1 MTRIQRKILTMSLM
15 IILIM
20 GAFWTAISYIN
31 QKSIYEY
38 NNILERYLLL
48 NHVSTTSGTALAKL
62 SAYITTPSPEN
73 QTSYETYRDQLNA
86 SKKKLDQ
93 LKNQANAI
101 ALTDYIYMLDSQVEA
116 MDLTIMMHKLDK
128 RQSSQAAYDEAL
140 QISKFIDE
148 TTLLLFKKEL
158 TNQKQFYESMIEV
171 TNHLR
176 SLGLWILG
184 IVLIISI
191 AFSYWF
197 SKGITRSIYL
207 LTQGA
212 KEVAAGNFDHPIKVS
227 SNDEISFLAKTF
239 DRMRENIKELV
250 AEIKEKAKLEKEIKE
265 YQLLLKESELKR
277 LHNQINPHF
286 LFNTLNTLSKK
297 AYLEDA
303 FETSD
308 LISTVANLLRY
319 NLRSVDE
326 NVTLRDELDL
336 VKEYLTILKA
346 RFSSR
351 ISYRFEIEEACLE
364 TQVPAFFLQ
373 PIVENAFK
381 YGVEPYEQ
389 GGSIVVRVLRKDNEI
404 HVTVQD
410 EGCGMSDEIKEQV
423 LSDIQA
429 DSIKSKSTGIGLRNV
444 VQRLRLF
451 TNKHDV
457 MEIHADVN
465 KGTVVS
471 IKFPAIERSEDHE
484 AAHYGR

>member
-1 MTRIQRKILTMSLM
+1 MTRIQRKILTMSL
-15 IILIM
+15 IIIMIM

-48 NHVSTTSGTALAKL
+48 NSVSTTSQTALAKL
-62 SAYITTPSPEN
+62 SQYVSTPSPAN
-73 QTSYETYRDQLNA
+73 QASYEMHRKRLND

-101 ALTDYIYMLDSQVEA
+101 ALTDYIFMLDSQIEA
-116 MDLTIMMHKLDK
+116 MDLTMMMHKLDK
-128 RQSSQAAYDEAL
+128 RQNSQAAYDEAL

-171 TNHLR
+171 TSRLR

-191 AFSYWF
+191 GFSYWF

-212 KEVAAGNFDHPIKVS
+212 KEVAAGNFDHPIRVK

-250 AEIKEKAKLEKEIKE
+250 AEIQEKAKLEKEIKE

-303 FETSD
+303 LETSD

-326 NVTLRDELDL
+326 NVSLRDELEL

-351 ISYRFEIEEACLE
+351 ISYDFTIEEACLDYE
-364 TQVPAFFLQ
+364 VPPFFLQ

-381 YGVEPYEQ
+381 YGVEPFEE
-389 GGSIVVRVLRKDNEI
+389 GGYIGIKVFRENGEVVVSVEDHGL
-404 HVTVQD
+404 
-410 EGCGMSDEIKEQV
+410 GMTDSVKEQV
-423 LSDIQA
+423 LSEQQTGFIQ
-429 DSIKSKSTGIGLRNV
+429 SKSTGIGLRNV

-451 TNKHDV
+451 TNKRDV
-457 MEIHADVN
+457 MDIQSSAG
-465 KGTVVS
+465 GTVIAV
-471 IKFPAIERSEDHE
+471 KFPSE
-484 AAHYGR
+484 G

>member
-1 MTRIQRKILTMSLM
+1 MTQIQRKILMMSLI

-48 NHVSTTSGTALAKL
+48 NNVSSTSQDSLAKL
-62 SAYITTPSPEN
+62 SQYISTPSSSHQQSYENMKNQLIESKEKLNLLEN
-73 QTSYETYRDQLNA
+73 QSNG
-86 SKKKLDQ
+86 
-93 LKNQANAI
+93 I
-101 ALTDYIYMLDSQVEA
+101 ALTDYIFMLDSQIEA
-116 MDLTIMMHKLDK
+116 MDLTIMLYDLDK
-128 RQSSQAAYDEAL
+128 RQNASDAYDEAL
-140 QISKFIDE
+140 QTSKFIDE

-158 TNQKQFYESMIEV
+158 TNQKQFYESMIDV

-184 IVLIISI
+184 IVFVISI

-207 LTQGA
+207 LIQGV
-212 KEVAAGNFDHPIKVS
+212 KEVAAGNFDHPIKVT

-239 DRMRENIKELV
+239 DKMRENIKELV

-319 NLRSVDE
+319 NLKSVDE

-346 RFSSR
+346 RFSTR
-351 ISYRFEIEEACLE
+351 ISYHFDIQDECLDI
-364 TQVPAFFLQ
+364 QVPAFFLQ

-381 YGVEPYEQ
+381 YGVEPYEE
-389 GGSIVVRVLRKDNEI
+389 GGMIFIRVFKREQEI
-404 HVTVQD
+404 HVSVED
-410 EGCGMSDEIKEQV
+410 KGAGMSDEVIAQV
-423 LSDIQA
+423 LTDKPK
-429 DSIKSKSTGIGLRNV
+429 DSIESKSTGIGLRNV

-451 TNKHDV
+451 TNQHDV
-457 MEIHADVN
+457 MEIQPAGE
-465 KGTVVS
+465 KGTVIS
-471 IKFPAIERSEDHE
+471 IKFPA
-484 AAHYGR
+484 

>member
-1 MTRIQRKILTMSLM
+1 MTQIQRKILMMSLI

-48 NHVSTTSGTALAKL
+48 NNVSSTSQDSLAKL
-62 SAYITTPSPEN
+62 GQYISTPSSSHQQSYENMKNQLIESKEKLNLLEN
-73 QTSYETYRDQLNA
+73 QSNG
-86 SKKKLDQ
+86 
-93 LKNQANAI
+93 I
-101 ALTDYIYMLDSQVEA
+101 ALTDYIFMLDSQIEA
-116 MDLTIMMHKLDK
+116 MDLTIMLYDLDK
-128 RQSSQAAYDEAL
+128 RQNASDAYDEAL
-140 QISKFIDE
+140 QTSKFIDE

-158 TNQKQFYESMIEV
+158 TNQKQFYESMIDV

-184 IVLIISI
+184 IVFVISI

-207 LTQGA
+207 LIQGV
-212 KEVAAGNFDHPIKVS
+212 KEVAAGNFDHPIKVT

-239 DRMRENIKELV
+239 DKMRENIKELV

-319 NLRSVDE
+319 NLKSVNE

-346 RFSSR
+346 RFSTR
-351 ISYRFEIEEACLE
+351 ISYHFDIQDECLDI
-364 TQVPAFFLQ
+364 QVPAFFLQ

-381 YGVEPYEQ
+381 YGVEPYEE
-389 GGSIVVRVLRKDNEI
+389 GGMIFIRVFKREQEI
-404 HVTVQD
+404 HVSVED
-410 EGCGMSDEIKEQV
+410 KGAGMSDEVIAQV
-423 LSDIQA
+423 LTDKPK
-429 DSIKSKSTGIGLRNV
+429 DSIESKSTGIGLRNV

-451 TNKHDV
+451 TNQHDV
-457 MEIHADVN
+457 MEIQPAGE
-465 KGTVVS
+465 KGTVIS
-471 IKFPAIERSEDHE
+471 IKFLA
-484 AAHYGR
+484 

>member
-1 MTRIQRKILTMSLM
+1 MTQIQRKILMMSLI

-48 NHVSTTSGTALAKL
+48 NNVSTTSQASLAKL
-62 SAYITTPSPEN
+62 SQYISSPSSSRQESYEN
-73 QTSYETYRDQLNA
+73 QRAQLMK
-86 SKKKLDQ
+86 SKEKLNK
-93 LKNQANAI
+93 LKNQSNSI
-101 ALTDYIYMLDSQVEA
+101 ALTDYIFMLDSQIEA
-116 MDLTIMMHKLDK
+116 MDTTIMMHKLDK
-128 RQSSQAAYDEAL
+128 RQNSSDAYDEAL

-326 NVTLRDELDL
+326 NMTLRDELDL

-351 ISYRFEIEEACLE
+351 ISYNFEIEETCLE

-381 YGVEPYEQ
+381 YGVEPYEE
-389 GGSIVVRVLRKDNEI
+389 GGSIVVRALRKDNEI
-404 HVTVQD
+404 HVSVQD
-410 EGCGMSDEIKEQV
+410 EGGGMSDEIKDQV
-423 LSDIQA
+423 LSDIPM
-429 DSIKSKSTGIGLRNV
+429 DSIQSKSTGIGLRNV

-451 TNKHDV
+451 TNRQDV
-457 MEIHADVN
+457 MEIAAGK
-465 KGTVVS
+465 KGTVIL
-471 IKFPAIERSEDHE
+471 IKFPANERSEDLE

>member
-1 MTRIQRKILTMSLM
+1 MTQIQRKILMMSLI

-48 NHVSTTSGTALAKL
+48 NNVSSTSQDSLAKL
-62 SAYITTPSPEN
+62 SQYISTPSSSHQQSYENMKNQLIESKEKLNLLEN
-73 QTSYETYRDQLNA
+73 QSNG
-86 SKKKLDQ
+86 
-93 LKNQANAI
+93 I
-101 ALTDYIYMLDSQVEA
+101 ALTDYIFMLDSQIEA
-116 MDLTIMMHKLDK
+116 MDLTIMLYDLDK
-128 RQSSQAAYDEAL
+128 RQNASDAYDEAL
-140 QISKFIDE
+140 QTSKFIDE

-158 TNQKQFYESMIEV
+158 TNQKQFYESMIDV

-184 IVLIISI
+184 IVFVISI

-207 LTQGA
+207 LIQGV
-212 KEVAAGNFDHPIKVS
+212 KEVAAGNFDHPIKVT

-239 DRMRENIKELV
+239 DKMRENIKELV

-319 NLRSVDE
+319 NLKSVDE

-346 RFSSR
+346 RFSTR
-351 ISYRFEIEEACLE
+351 ISYHFDIQDECLDI
-364 TQVPAFFLQ
+364 QVPAFFLQ

-381 YGVEPYEQ
+381 YGVEPYEE
-389 GGSIVVRVLRKDNEI
+389 GGMIFIRVFKREQEI
-404 HVTVQD
+404 HVSVED
-410 EGCGMSDEIKEQV
+410 KGAGISDEVIAQV
-423 LSDIQA
+423 LTDKPK
-429 DSIKSKSTGIGLRNV
+429 DSIESKSTGIGLRNV

-451 TNKHDV
+451 TNQHDV
-457 MEIHADVN
+457 MEIQPAGE
-465 KGTVVS
+465 KGTVIS
-471 IKFPAIERSEDHE
+471 IKFPA
-484 AAHYGR
+484 

>member
-1 MTRIQRKILTMSLM
+1 MTQIQRKILMMSLI

-48 NHVSTTSGTALAKL
+48 NNVSSTSQDSLAKL
-62 SAYITTPSPEN
+62 SQYISTPSSSHQQSYENMKNQLIESKEKLNLLEN
-73 QTSYETYRDQLNA
+73 QSNG
-86 SKKKLDQ
+86 
-93 LKNQANAI
+93 I
-101 ALTDYIYMLDSQVEA
+101 ALTDYIFMLDSQIEA
-116 MDLTIMMHKLDK
+116 MDLTIMLYDLDK
-128 RQSSQAAYDEAL
+128 RQNASDAYDEAL
-140 QISKFIDE
+140 QTSKFIDE

-158 TNQKQFYESMIEV
+158 TNQKQFYESMIDV

-184 IVLIISI
+184 IVFVISI

-207 LTQGA
+207 LIQGV
-212 KEVAAGNFDHPIKVS
+212 KEVAAGNFDHPIKVT

-239 DRMRENIKELV
+239 DKMRENIKVLV

-319 NLRSVDE
+319 NLKSVNE

-346 RFSSR
+346 RFSTR
-351 ISYRFEIEEACLE
+351 ISYHFDIQDECLDI
-364 TQVPAFFLQ
+364 QVPAFFLQ

-381 YGVEPYEQ
+381 YGVEPYEE
-389 GGSIVVRVLRKDNEI
+389 GGMIFIRVFKREQDI
-404 HVTVQD
+404 HVSVED
-410 EGCGMSDEIKEQV
+410 KGAGMSDEVIAQV
-423 LSDIQA
+423 LTDKPK
-429 DSIKSKSTGIGLRNV
+429 DSIESKSTGIGLRNV

-451 TNKHDV
+451 TNQHDV
-457 MEIHADVN
+457 MEIQPAGE
-465 KGTVVS
+465 KGTVIS
-471 IKFPAIERSEDHE
+471 IKFPA
-484 AAHYGR
+484 

>member
-1 MTRIQRKILTMSLM
+1 MTQIQRKILMMSLI

-48 NHVSTTSGTALAKL
+48 NNVSSTSQDSLAKL
-62 SAYITTPSPEN
+62 SQYISTPSSSHQQSYENMKNQLIESKEKLNLLEN
-73 QTSYETYRDQLNA
+73 QSNG
-86 SKKKLDQ
+86 
-93 LKNQANAI
+93 I
-101 ALTDYIYMLDSQVEA
+101 ALTDYIFMLDSQIEA
-116 MDLTIMMHKLDK
+116 MDLTIMLYDLDK
-128 RQSSQAAYDEAL
+128 RQNASDAYDEAL
-140 QISKFIDE
+140 QTSKFIDE

-158 TNQKQFYESMIEV
+158 TNQKQFYESMIDV

-184 IVLIISI
+184 IVFVISI

-207 LTQGA
+207 LIQGV
-212 KEVAAGNFDHPIKVS
+212 KEVAAGNFDHPIKVT

-239 DRMRENIKELV
+239 DKMRENIKELV

-319 NLRSVDE
+319 NLKSVDE

-346 RFSSR
+346 RFSTR
-351 ISYRFEIEEACLE
+351 ISYHFDIQDECLGI
-364 TQVPAFFLQ
+364 QVPAFFLQ

-381 YGVEPYEQ
+381 YGVEPYEE
-389 GGSIVVRVLRKDNEI
+389 GGMIFIRVFKREQEI
-404 HVTVQD
+404 HVSVED
-410 EGCGMSDEIKEQV
+410 KGAGMSDEVIAQV
-423 LSDIQA
+423 LTDKPK
-429 DSIKSKSTGIGLRNV
+429 DSIESKSTGIGLRNV

-451 TNKHDV
+451 TNQHDV
-457 MEIHADVN
+457 MEIQPAGE
-465 KGTVVS
+465 KGTVIS
-471 IKFPAIERSEDHE
+471 IKFPA
-484 AAHYGR
+484 

>member
-1 MTRIQRKILTMSLM
+1 MTQIQRKILMMSLI

-48 NHVSTTSGTALAKL
+48 NNVSSTSQDSLAKL
-62 SAYITTPSPEN
+62 SQYISTPSSSHQQSYENMKNQLIESKEKLNLLEN
-73 QTSYETYRDQLNA
+73 QSNG
-86 SKKKLDQ
+86 
-93 LKNQANAI
+93 I
-101 ALTDYIYMLDSQVEA
+101 ALTDYIFMLDSQIEA
-116 MDLTIMMHKLDK
+116 MDLTIMLYDLDK
-128 RQSSQAAYDEAL
+128 RQNASDAYDEAL
-140 QISKFIDE
+140 QTSKFIDE

-158 TNQKQFYESMIEV
+158 TNQKQFYESMIDV

-184 IVLIISI
+184 IVFVISI

-207 LTQGA
+207 LIQGV
-212 KEVAAGNFDHPIKVS
+212 KEVAAGNFDHPIKVT

-239 DRMRENIKELV
+239 DKMRENIKELV

-319 NLRSVDE
+319 NLKSVNE

-346 RFSSR
+346 RFSTR
-351 ISYRFEIEEACLE
+351 ISYHFDIQDECLDI
-364 TQVPAFFLQ
+364 QVPAFFLQ

-381 YGVEPYEQ
+381 YGVEPYEE
-389 GGSIVVRVLRKDNEI
+389 GGMIFIRVFKREQEI
-404 HVTVQD
+404 HVSVED
-410 EGCGMSDEIKEQV
+410 KGAGMSDEVIAQV
-423 LSDIQA
+423 LTDKPK
-429 DSIKSKSTGIGLRNV
+429 DSIESKSTGIGLRNV

-451 TNKHDV
+451 TNQHDV
-457 MEIHADVN
+457 MEIQPAGE
-465 KGTVVS
+465 KGTVIS
-471 IKFPAIERSEDHE
+471 IKFPA
-484 AAHYGR
+484 